1 MSHNTVV
8 IESFYAALASGDLP
22 GALGLMA
29 ADVVWTDMDGFPYGG
44 TYHGPDAVR
53 DEVVVR
59 IGTEWDGFGMH
70 VDEVLDAG
78 DTVVGIGTYSGTYR
92 ATGKPMSARVTHVFR
107 VRDGKIAAFEQFAD
121 TLRVAEALA

>member
-1 MSHNTVV
+1 MSDNTSV
-8 IESFYAALASGDLP
+8 IQSFYAALAGGDPP

-53 DEVVVR
+53 DGVFVR
-59 IGTEWDGFGMH
+59 IGTEWDQFAMK

-78 DTVVGIGTYSGTYR
+78 DTVVGVGTYSGVYK
-92 ATGKPMSARVTHVFR
+92 ATGKAMSARVTHIFR
-107 VRDGKIAAFEQFAD
+107 VHGGKITGFEQFVD
-121 TLRVAEALA
+121 TLRVSEALQ